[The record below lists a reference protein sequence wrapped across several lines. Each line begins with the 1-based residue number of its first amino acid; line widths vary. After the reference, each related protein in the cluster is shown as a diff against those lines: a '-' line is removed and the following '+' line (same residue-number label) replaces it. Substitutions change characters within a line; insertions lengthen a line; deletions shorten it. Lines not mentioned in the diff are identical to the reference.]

1 MQTSFRLK
9 IGLFLSG
16 VLLAVFAI
24 QSVVPRFLTSFV
36 SLFDSRT
43 TSSCTTR
50 CGDTHN
56 LPLPSDPLV
65 VNFDPIAE
73 TVATEPDPLFL
84 RTGFDSPVVA
94 PPYPF
99 IFIFLMVASIL
110 LLVYY
115 IKVIRPTRFQPLLLT
130 QSRVEVLYYPHHELP
145 AEDIRQ
151 HMLLFNRRLPQS
163 MQRREQETMTEWF
176 ARIKFP
182 SPVNPHY
189 LEVRYGGHVSIPV
202 HQLTF
207 FKQTTEDFLR
217 HVGSTII

>member
-9 IGLFLSG
+9 IGLFLSS
-16 VLLAVFAI
+16 VLLIVFVI

-36 SLFDSRT
+36 SFFDSRT

-50 CGDTHN
+50 CGDAST
-56 LPLPSDPLV
+56 LSLPSDPLV
-65 VNFDPIAE
+65 INFDPIVESVAAE
-73 TVATEPDPLFL
+73 PEPLLL
-84 RTGFDSPVVA
+84 RTGFDSAVIA

-99 IFIFLMVASIL
+99 IFIFLVFVSIG

-130 QSRVEVLYYPHHELP
+130 QSRVEVIHYPHQELP

-151 HMLLFNRRLPQS
+151 HMLMFNRRLPQT

-176 ARIKFP
+176 TRIKFP

-189 LEVRYGGHVSIPV
+189 LEVRYGGHLSIPI

-217 HVGSTII
+217 KVGPTII

>member
-9 IGLFLSG
+9 IGLFLSS
-16 VLLAVFAI
+16 VLLFLFVI
-24 QSVVPRFLTSFV
+24 QSFIPRFLTSFV
-36 SLFDSRT
+36 SLFDNQT

-50 CGDTHN
+50 CGDTSN
-56 LPLPSDPLV
+56 MTLPSDPLV
-65 VNFDPIAE
+65 MDFEPLVE
-73 TVATEPDPLFL
+73 TVTPEPDPLLL
-84 RTGFDSPVVA
+84 RTGFDSAVVA

-99 IFIFLMVASIL
+99 IFIFLVIVSIG

-115 IKVIRPTRFQPLLLT
+115 MKIVRKNRFKPLLFT
-130 QSRVEVLYYPHHELP
+130 PSRVEVIRYGHHELP

-151 HMLLFNRRLPQS
+151 HMLLFNRRLPKP

-176 ARIKFP
+176 ERINFP

-189 LEVRYGGHVSIPV
+189 LEVRYGGYVSIPV

-217 HVGSTII
+217 RVGSTII

>member
-9 IGLFLSG
+9 IGLFLSS
-16 VLLAVFAI
+16 VLLILFI
-24 QSVVPRFLTSFV
+24 LQSFIPRFLTSFV

-43 TSSCTTR
+43 TGSCTTR
-50 CGDTHN
+50 CGDSSHLT
-56 LPLPSDPLV
+56 LPSDPLV
-65 VNFDPIAE
+65 IDFEPLVE
-73 TVATEPDPLFL
+73 TVAPDPDPLLL
-84 RTGFDSPVVA
+84 RTGFDSAVVA

-99 IFIFLMVASIL
+99 IFIFLLIVSIG

-115 IKVIRPTRFQPLLLT
+115 MKIIRPTRFQPLLFT
-130 QSRVEVLYYPHHELP
+130 PSRVEVIQYPHHELP

-151 HMLLFNRRLPQS
+151 HMLLFNRRLPQP

-176 ARIKFP
+176 ARINFP

>member
-9 IGLFLSG
+9 IGLFLSS
-16 VLLAVFAI
+16 VLLILFVL
-24 QSVVPRFLTSFV
+24 QSFIPRFLTSFV

-43 TSSCTTR
+43 TGSCTTR
-50 CGDTHN
+50 CGDTSN
-56 LPLPSDPLV
+56 LTLPSDPLV
-65 VNFDPIAE
+65 INFEPIVENVTAE
-73 TVATEPDPLFL
+73 PEPLLL
-84 RTGFDSPVVA
+84 RTGFDSPVIA

-99 IFIFLMVASIL
+99 IFIFLVIVSIG

-115 IKVIRPTRFQPLLLT
+115 MKIVRKTRFEPLLLT
-130 QSRVEVLYYPHHELP
+130 QSRVEVIRYGHYELP

-176 ARIKFP
+176 ARIHFP

-217 HVGSTII
+217 RVGSTII

>member
-16 VLLAVFAI
+16 ILLAVFAI
-24 QSVVPRFLTSFV
+24 QSVLPRFLTSFV
-36 SLFDSRT
+36 SFFDSRT

-50 CGDTHN
+50 CSDAYN
-56 LPLPSDPLV
+56 LSLPSDSLVVDFEPLV
-65 VNFDPIAE
+65 D
-73 TVATEPDPLFL
+73 TVATEPDPLLF
-84 RTGFDSPVVA
+84 RTGFDSSVVA
-94 PPYPF
+94 PPYLF
-99 IFIFLMVASIL
+99 IFIFLMFASIGL
-110 LLVYY
+110 LAYY
-115 IKVIRPTRFQPLLLT
+115 IKFIRPSRFQPLLLT
-130 QSRVEVLYYPHHELP
+130 QSRVEVLHYPHHELP